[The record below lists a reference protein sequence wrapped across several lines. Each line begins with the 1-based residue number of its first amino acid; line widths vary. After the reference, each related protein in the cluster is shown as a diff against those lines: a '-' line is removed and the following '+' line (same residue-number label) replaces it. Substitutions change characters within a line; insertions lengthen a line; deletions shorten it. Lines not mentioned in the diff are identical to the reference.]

1 MILTFTLSLIYYTLY
16 VRNLQVAK
24 LKNIEIFNRGKQKF
38 MEKRMTIKDIARLA
52 GVSVGAVSTAFS
64 KKSTNVHLSE
74 ATREKIFRIAREH
87 NYIPNITARSMQ
99 SQKSYLLGFFYRTN
113 NPFLQTNVLKG
124 IKKACYEYDYDII
137 VYPCDTLE
145 EEAHNLQTLHV
156 NQLDG
161 IITTPVV
168 DDGKTNEKLY
178 RSLLERGIPLV
189 QLFADLWQ
197 DLPVIGRD
205 YRKIGSN
212 AVNLLYENGH
222 RHVAMMVFSNYLDR
236 RIGLNNALLMEGIQ
250 STVESLGMELELLT
264 ISNDALRD
272 AYVKEADLEAEK
284 LLQMSRRPTALI
296 TASALLSYGAYA
308 CLTRNGIKVP
318 EEMSLLAC
326 GDDIEQFS
334 QLAPNLSY
342 FPVALEEMGWTS
354 AKYCL
359 EKGAGFPL
367 KQYFTSSVCVGNTI
381 SSVHAI

>member
-1 MILTFTLSLIYYTLY
+1 
-16 VRNLQVAK
+16 
-24 LKNIEIFNRGKQKF
+24 
-38 MEKRMTIKDIARLA
+38 MTIKDIARLA
-52 GVSVGAVSTAFS
+52 GVSVGSVSTAFS

-168 DDGKTNEKLY
+168 DDGKTNEPLY

-189 QLFADLWQ
+189 QLFADIWQ

-212 AVNLLYENGH
+212 AVKLLYENGH

-236 RIGLNNALLMEGIQ
+236 RIGLNNALLMEGVQ
-250 STVESLGMELELLT
+250 SAVEALGMELELLT
-264 ISNDALRD
+264 ISNDAPREEYIR
-272 AYVKEADLEAEK
+272 AADREAEK
-284 LLQMSRRPTALI
+284 LLLMSRRPTALI
-296 TASALLSYGAYA
+296 TASGLLAYGAYS
-308 CLTRNGIKVP
+308 CLSRNGIKVP
-318 EEMSLLAC
+318 SEMSLLAC

-342 FPVALEEMGWTS
+342 FPVELEEMGVMS
-354 AKYCL
+354 ARFCL
-359 EKGAGFPL
+359 EKRSGSPL
-367 KQYFTSSVCVGNTI
+367 KHYFTSSVCKGNTVANRAG
-381 SSVHAI
+381 SGR